1 MEEPTPRQDRIPMA
15 AILDNWSEHLWTNGV
30 QLDQMQDMEKLEVQ
44 TRNSVYEILVRGG
57 QFGASGGRNSNRQRF
72 GTLRNV
78 VPNARRAQ

>member
-44 TRNSVYEILVRGG
+44 TRNSVYEIIIIEGE
-57 QFGASGGRNSNRQRF
+57 SG
-72 GTLRNV
+72 
-78 VPNARRAQ
+78 